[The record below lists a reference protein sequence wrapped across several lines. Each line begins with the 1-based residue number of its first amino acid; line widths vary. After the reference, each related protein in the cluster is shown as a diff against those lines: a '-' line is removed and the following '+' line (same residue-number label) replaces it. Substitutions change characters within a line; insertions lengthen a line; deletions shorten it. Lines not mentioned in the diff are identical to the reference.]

1 MRRNSYY
8 SSRRNNNGRL
18 IVSVIIGT
26 VFILIIAGIIQG
38 ISDSDSKPTVL
49 NASNSGSASVS
60 TSASS
65 SGTSTVPWDYRIEE
79 AKVGDLVGADM
90 TILPNNQLLPNDD
103 NYATGDKVWVLS
115 YMSAEMRAHADGQNE
130 VKLSAWTPIKTF
142 RSAEAAKEDLA
153 GLKVEVKTEVDLV
166 GVYKTEYQ
174 GKYRQFALLSLPTGH
189 TIKQPIAE
197 DRYNSLKDKKQVQV
211 ILEEVHDF
219 GDYDLAMS
227 KFRGWAN

>member
-1 MRRNSYY
+1 LRRNTYY
-8 SSRRNNNGRL
+8 SSKRNNNGRL
-18 IVSVIIGT
+18 IVSVIVGI
-26 VFILIIAGIIQG
+26 VVILIIAGIIQG
-38 ISDSDSKPTVL
+38 ISDSKPTVL
-49 NASNSGSASVS
+49 NASNGGS
-60 TSASS
+60 TSVSS
-65 SGTSTVPWDYRIEE
+65 SGISTVPWDYRIEE

-115 YMSAEMRAHADGQNE
+115 YMSAEMTAHADGQNE

-197 DRYNSLKDKKQVQV
+197 DRYNSMKDKKQVQV

-227 KFRGWAN
+227 KFRGWAD